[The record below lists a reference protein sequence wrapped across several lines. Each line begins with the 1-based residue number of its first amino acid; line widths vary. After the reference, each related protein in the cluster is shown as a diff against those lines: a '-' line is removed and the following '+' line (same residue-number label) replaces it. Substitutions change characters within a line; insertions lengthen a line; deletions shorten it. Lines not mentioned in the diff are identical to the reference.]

1 MEPEELKRR
10 REALRYT
17 QAPPH
22 PPTLVDSRRRLGGQM
37 SEKPSV
43 SETAVAR
50 RFVLHVGPRL
60 SGGVLRNFFRRDPT
74 GLDSEAAPYE
84 FALGSSSFPRRAL
97 AVL

>member
-1 MEPEELKRR
+1 
-10 REALRYT
+10 
-17 QAPPH
+17 
-22 PPTLVDSRRRLGGQM
+22 M

>member
-1 MEPEELKRR
+1 
-10 REALRYT
+10 
-17 QAPPH
+17 
-22 PPTLVDSRRRLGGQM
+22 M

-74 GLDSEAAPYE
+74 GLDREAAPYE
-84 FALGSSSFPRRAL
+84 FALDLYPADQAARLGRLAENGRGAL
-97 AVL
+97 AWDRRRPVR